1 MSDFQ
6 KWQEKK
12 VEKKR
17 EKKKEAKLKQKDK
30 KAQGKMT
37 ESELIAH
44 QKSKAQLEMLIGD
57 RAKSESIA
65 VGGGSTDDARF
76 SNADREYAVDPT
88 HREFKKVLQGHNKVV
103 KRQRR

>member
-17 EKKKEAKLKQKDK
+17 EKKKEAKLKQQDK
-30 KAQGKMT
+30 KSQGKMT

-57 RAKSESIA
+57 RAKSESVA
-65 VGGGSTDDARF
+65 VGSTDDARF
-76 SNADREYAVDPT
+76 ANADREYAVDPT

-103 KRQRR
+103 KRQRRL